1 MSGAVKTRHG
11 GRNNRFNTSRKKV
24 DANQRKA
31 VAQDKLMYLE
41 EDFFEDPDKMA

>member
-11 GRNNRFNTSRKKV
+11 GRNNRFTTTKRKV
-24 DANQRKA
+24 DANQRRA

-41 EDFFEDPDKMA
+41 